1 MTVHR
6 IKKGLDL
13 PITGAPQQVI
23 EAGTPVR
30 HVALLGADYV
40 GMKPKMEVKVGDA
53 VKRGQLLFEDR
64 KTPGVRYTAP
74 GAGSVV
80 AVHRGEKRAF
90 VSLVIALNER
100 EVAGQPGPEDRVTFA
115 SYTRKPVE
123 QLGADEVKALLVESG
138 LWTALRQRPFSRVP
152 SPEST
157 PRALFVTAIDTSPLT
172 ADVAVVLKGHEAD
185 FQRGLAV
192 LSKLAPKTY
201 VCKGAGL
208 TLDAGAAA
216 GARVETFEGPHPAGL
231 VGTHIHVLEP
241 VNRERV
247 VWHIGYQ
254 DVVAVG
260 RLFATGE
267 LDFTRVVALGGPT
280 AQRPRLLST
289 RTGASLDE
297 LTAGELKTSP
307 AGENRV
313 VSGSVFGGR
322 KAVGEVDGYL
332 GRYVNQVTVLAE
344 GRQRELLGWLA
355 PGAGKYS
362 TIPVYFGYL
371 ARLFG
376 KKFDFT
382 TTTNGS
388 PRAMVPIGMYE
399 RVMPLDILPTF
410 LLRSLLVGDTDRAV
424 QLGALELDEEDLALC
439 TFVDPGK
446 SDFGAVLRHNLNE
459 IEKEG

>member
-1 MTVHR
+1 MAVHWIR
-6 IKKGLDL
+6 KGLDL

-23 EAGTPVR
+23 ETGAPVR
-30 HVALLGADYV
+30 HVAVLGADYV
-40 GMKPKMEVKVGDA
+40 GMKPRMEVKVGDV

-90 VSLVIALNER
+90 LSLVIALNER
-100 EVAGQPGPEDRVTFA
+100 EQAGAPGPEDRVTFA
-115 SYTRKPVE
+115 SYTGRPVE
-123 QLGADEVKALLVESG
+123 QLDAAAVKALLLESG

-172 ADVAVVLKGHEAD
+172 ADVDVVLKGKEAD
-185 FQRGLAV
+185 FHRGLVA

-201 VCKGAGL
+201 LCKGPS
-208 TLDAGAAA
+208 TTIDAGPAQ
-216 GARVETFEGPHPAGL
+216 GVRVEVFTGPHPAGL
-231 VGTHIHVLEP
+231 VGTHIHLLEP
-241 VNRERV
+241 VDRDRV

-267 LDFTRVVALGGPT
+267 LDVTRVVALGGPVV
-280 AQRPRLLST
+280 QRPRLLAT
-289 RTGASLDE
+289 RSGASVDE
-297 LTAGELKTSP
+297 LVANELKP
-307 AGENRV
+307 GDNRV
-313 VSGSVFGGR
+313 ISGSVFGGR
-322 KAVGEVDGYL
+322 TARGEVDGYL
-332 GRYVNQVTVLAE
+332 GRYVNQVTALAE
-344 GRQRELLGWLA
+344 GRKRELLGWLM
-355 PGAGKYS
+355 PGAGKFS
-362 TIPVYFGYL
+362 TIPVYLGYF

-446 SDFGAVLRHNLNE
+446 TDFGAVLRKNLNE
-459 IEKEG
+459 IEREG

>member
-23 EAGTPVR
+23 EAGSPVR

-53 VKRGQLLFEDR
+53 VKRGQFLFEDR
-64 KTPGVRYTAP
+64 KAPGVRFTAP

-80 AVHRGEKRAF
+80 AIHRGEKRAF

-100 EVAGQPGPEDRVTFA
+100 EQAGQPGPEDSVTFA
-115 SYTRKPVE
+115 SWTRKPVE
-123 QLGADEVKALLVESG
+123 ELSGDEVKALLVESG

-157 PRALFVTAIDTSPLT
+157 PRALFVTAIDTSPLS

-185 FQRGLAV
+185 FQRGLAA

-201 VCKGAGL
+201 LCKGPGL
-208 TLDAGAAA
+208 SLDAG
-216 GARVETFEGPHPAGL
+216 GATNVRVETFEGLHPAGL
-231 VGTHIHVLEP
+231 VGTHIHLLEP

-260 RLFATGE
+260 RLVATGE
-267 LDFTRVVALGGPT
+267 LDFRRVVALGGPV
-280 AQRPRLLST
+280 AKRPRLLAT
-289 RTGASLDE
+289 RNGASLDE
-297 LTAGELKTSP
+297 LTAGELKVSP

-322 KAVGEVDGYL
+322 KAVGEADGYL
-332 GRYVNQVTVLAE
+332 GRFVNQVSVLAE

-362 TIPVYFGYL
+362 TIPVYFGFL
-371 ARLFG
+371 GKLFG
-376 KKFDFT
+376 KKFDLT

-424 QLGALELDEEDLALC
+424 ELGALELDEEDLALC

-446 SDFGAVLRHNLNE
+446 SDFGAALRHNLNE

>member
-13 PITGAPQQVI
+13 PITGTPQQVI
-23 EAGTPVR
+23 EAAAPVR

-64 KTPGVRYTAP
+64 KTPGVRFTAP

-80 AVHRGEKRAF
+80 AIHRGEKRAF

-100 EVAGQPGPEDRVTFA
+100 ELAGAAGPEDRVTFA
-115 SYTRKPVE
+115 AYTGKPAE
-123 QLGADEVKALLVESG
+123 QLGADEVKALLLESG
-138 LWTALRQRPFSRVP
+138 LWSTLRQRPFSRVP

-157 PRALFVTAIDTSPLT
+157 PRALFVTAIDTSPLS
-172 ADVAVVLKGHEAD
+172 ADVGAVLKGKEAD
-185 FQRGLAV
+185 FHRGLVA

-201 VCKGAGL
+201 LCKGPGL
-208 TLDAGAAA
+208 GLDAGPAANV
-216 GARVETFEGPHPAGL
+216 RVEVFEGPHPAGL
-231 VGTHIHVLEP
+231 VGTHIHLLEP
-241 VNRERV
+241 VDRERV
-247 VWHIGYQ
+247 VWHVGYQ
-254 DVVAVG
+254 DVVAIG

-267 LDFTRVVALGGPT
+267 LDFQRVVALGGPVVE
-280 AQRPRLLST
+280 RPRLLAT
-289 RTGASLDE
+289 RVGASLDE
-297 LTAGELKTSP
+297 VVAGNLR
-307 AGENRV
+307 AGDNRV
-313 VSGSVFGGR
+313 ISGSVFGGR
-322 KAVGEVDGYL
+322 KAQGEADGYL
-332 GRYVNQVTVLAE
+332 GRFANQVTALAE
-344 GRQRELLGWLA
+344 GRHRELLGWLA

-362 TIPVYFGYL
+362 TIPVYLGFLGK
-371 ARLFG
+371 LFG
-376 KKFDFT
+376 KKFDLT
-382 TTTNGS
+382 TSTNGS

-446 SDFGAVLRHNLNE
+446 ADFGAVLRHNLNE

>member
-23 EAGTPVR
+23 EAGVPVR

-64 KTPGVRYTAP
+64 KAPGVRFTAP

-80 AVHRGEKRAF
+80 AIHRGEKRAF

-100 EVAGQPGPEDRVTFA
+100 ELAGAPGPEDRVTFA
-115 SYTRKPVE
+115 SYTGKPVE

-152 SPEST
+152 NPEST
-157 PRALFVTAIDTSPLT
+157 PRALFVTAVDTSPLT
-172 ADVAVVLKGHEAD
+172 ADVGVVLKGKEAD
-185 FQRGLAV
+185 FHRGLAA

-201 VCKGAGL
+201 LCKGAGL
-208 TLDAGAAA
+208 GLDAGPAA
-216 GARVETFEGPHPAGL
+216 GVRVETFEGPHPAGL
-231 VGTHIHVLEP
+231 VGTHIHLLEP
-241 VNRERV
+241 VDRERV

-254 DVVAVG
+254 DVVAIG
-260 RLFATGE
+260 RLLATGE
-267 LDFTRVVALGGPT
+267 LDVSRVVALGGPV
-280 AQRPRLLST
+280 AQRPRLLGT
-289 RTGASLDE
+289 RAGASLDE
-297 LTAGELKTSP
+297 LTAAELHP
-307 AGENRV
+307 GENRII
-313 VSGSVFGGR
+313 SGSVFGGR
-322 KAVGEVDGYL
+322 KAQGEADGYL
-332 GRYVNQVTVLAE
+332 GHYANQVSVLAE
-344 GRQRELLGWLA
+344 GRHRELLGWLA

-362 TIPVYFGYL
+362 TIPVYFGFL
-371 ARLFG
+371 AKLFG
-376 KKFDFT
+376 KKFDLT

-446 SDFGAVLRHNLNE
+446 SDFGAVLRQNLNE

>member
-23 EAGTPVR
+23 EAGSPVR

-64 KTPGVRYTAP
+64 KTPGVRFTAP

-90 VSLVIALNER
+90 LSLVIALNER
-100 EVAGQPGPEDRVTFA
+100 ELAGQAGPEDRVTFA

-123 QLGADEVKALLVESG
+123 QLGVDEIKALLVESG

-172 ADVAVVLKGHEAD
+172 ADVGAVLKGREAD

-201 VCKGAGL
+201 LCKGPGL
-208 TLDAGAAA
+208 AIDAGGAA
-216 GARVETFEGPHPAGL
+216 GVRVETFDGPHPAGL
-231 VGTHIHVLEP
+231 VGTHIHLLEP
-241 VNRERV
+241 VSRERI

-267 LDFTRVVALGGPT
+267 LDFTRIVALGGPV
-280 AQRPRLLST
+280 AKRPRLLST
-289 RTGASLDE
+289 RAGASLDE
-297 LTAGELKTSP
+297 LTAGELQ

-332 GRYVNQVTVLAE
+332 GRYVNQVSVLAE

-355 PGAGKYS
+355 PGARKYS

-371 ARLFG
+371 AKLFG

-424 QLGALELDEEDLALC
+424 ALGALELDEEDLALC

-446 SDFGAVLRHNLNE
+446 SDFGAVLRQNLNE

>member
-1 MTVHR
+1 MAVHR

-23 EAGTPVR
+23 EAKASAR

-40 GMKPKMEVKVGDA
+40 GMKPRMEAKVGDV

-64 KTPGVRYTAP
+64 KTPGVRFTAP
-74 GAGSVV
+74 GAGTVV
-80 AVHRGEKRAF
+80 AIERGEKRVF
-90 VSLVIALNER
+90 VSLRIALNER
-100 EVAGQPGPEDRVTFA
+100 EVAGTPGPEDRVSFA
-115 SYTRKPVE
+115 SYTGKPAE
-123 QLGADEVKALLVESG
+123 QLTADEVKALLVESG
-138 LWTALRQRPFSRVP
+138 LWTALRQRPFSKVP

-172 ADVAVVLKGHEAD
+172 ADVNVVLKGKEAD
-185 FQRGLAV
+185 FHRGLVA
-192 LSKLAPKTY
+192 LAKLAPKTY
-201 VCKGAGL
+201 LCKGAGVAI
-208 TLDAGAAA
+208 DAGPAANV
-216 GARVETFEGPHPAGL
+216 RVEVFEGPHPAGL
-231 VGTHIHVLEP
+231 VGTHIHMLEP
-241 VNRERV
+241 VSRERV

-260 RLFATGE
+260 RLVATGE
-267 LDFTRVVALGGPT
+267 LDVTRVVALGGPVVDK
-280 AQRPRLLST
+280 PRLLAT
-289 RTGASLDE
+289 RVGASLDE
-297 LTAGELKTSP
+297 LTAGELK

-332 GRYVNQVTVLAE
+332 GRFHNQVTALAE
-344 GRQRELLGWLA
+344 GRQRELIGWLL
-355 PGAGKYS
+355 PGSKKFS
-362 TIPVYFGYL
+362 IIPVYLGFLGKL
-371 ARLFG
+371 LG

-399 RVMPLDILPTF
+399 DVMPLDILPTF
-410 LLRSLLVGDTDRAV
+410 LLRSLLVDDADRAI

-446 SDFGAVLRHNLNE
+446 ADFGAALRKNLNE